1 MSSFLG
7 CMLIAISIILVAFS
21 ALMLWD
27 MFDDRFDRIICLFIV
42 CAVPLSAIGGAFFH
56 KAMLEEE
63 ERHPTDP
70 ITWGDLDEVRQLLE
84 SSGLE
89 NSK

>member
-1 MSSFLG
+1 MSSFLE
-7 CMLIAISIILVAFS
+7 CMLIAISIIPVVFA
-21 ALMLWD
+21 ATMLWVMD
-27 MFDDRFDRIICLFIV
+27 DDRLDMIICFLIV

-63 ERHPTDP
+63 ERRPTDP

-89 NSK
+89 NIK